1 MKIAYRIL
9 ILFLTV
15 SFELSAQVSDCDTVD
30 LRSSFGPVNDQQDIG
45 WCYAYTAAD
54 LVNFHFASTLQGK
67 KISPFHLALLYNANE
82 ELHFSA
88 EGGTTKMDIQLALA
102 PLVQNN
108 SVFNKGICYQST
120 DNKLFAGSSQI
131 SIRTFYQQLKI
142 IFNLYQNYKNKKS
155 TESFEEF
162 KKYYIEIGKQN
173 SIITRITPDK
183 LFQVFEYSNVRNLGI
198 NFLNLFCE
206 ANDRFV
212 ATGNHFPIS
221 LYLGGVKTVIP
232 KYGPS
237 IQTQINDPAILI
249 KEMKDLLDNKKI
261 PVGIGFYYRFLKV
274 NNPSPGGEMH
284 AAVVVGKE
292 KLNNSCHFI
301 IRNSWGDCPD
311 PKSKDKY
318 SSNITKCQ
326 KGYLWVKESILSK
339 HLDSI
344 EYIK

>member
-1 MKIAYRIL
+1 MKIANRIL
-9 ILFLTV
+9 ILFLIV
-15 SFELSAQVSDCDTVD
+15 SLELSEQVSDCETVD

-67 KISPFHLALLYNANE
+67 KISPFHIALLSNANDGNN
-82 ELHFSA
+82 FRSQ
-88 EGGTTKMDIQLALA
+88 GGSTKMAIDLALA
-102 PLVQNN
+102 PKVQN
-108 SVFNKGICYQST
+108 SSIFNKGICFQET
-120 DNKLFAGSSQI
+120 DRKIINENVKI
-131 SIRTFYQQLKI
+131 SIHAFYKQLDELFKLYQQAKTKHDQSSKEAFMITYEELK
-142 IFNLYQNYKNKKS
+142 
-155 TESFEEF
+155 
-162 KKYYIEIGKQN
+162 KQN
-173 SIITRITPDK
+173 SPIVSIDQKK
-183 LFQVFEYSNVRNLGI
+183 LFDLFDYANIRDLGVR
-198 NFLNLFCE
+198 FLDLFCSE
-206 ANDRFV
+206 KERFV
-212 ATGNHFPIS
+212 APQGSYAIS
-221 LYLGGVKTVIP
+221 LYMGGVKTVIP

-261 PVGIGFYYRFLKV
+261 PLGIGFYYRFLKV

-311 PKSKDKY
+311 PKGKDKY
-318 SSNITKCQ
+318 SSNITKCE

-339 HLDSI
+339 HLDSM